1 MRLIISPGICGS
13 KERRLEDG
21 GDDKDEER
29 REEDMTRYLKR
40 SANSCPDA
48 ASLLDERRVCTSW
61 GNYAV
66 SHGMRKQALETLQ
79 RLWDIVRSMSFSKL
93 VRIRKARQAIRP
105 RRVWRNAARTGP
117 GAVWGSRYGDAHL
130 QALDDL
136 RG

>member
-40 SANSCPDA
+40 SANSRPDA

-66 SHGMRKQALETLQ
+66 SHDLREAGFRNPAASLGHCPLHV
-79 RLWDIVRSMSFSKL
+79 L
-93 VRIRKARQAIRP
+93 RKACEAKE
-105 RRVWRNAARTGP
+105 
-117 GAVWGSRYGDAHL
+117 DALGHR
-130 QALDDL
+130 AEESVA
-136 RG
+136 